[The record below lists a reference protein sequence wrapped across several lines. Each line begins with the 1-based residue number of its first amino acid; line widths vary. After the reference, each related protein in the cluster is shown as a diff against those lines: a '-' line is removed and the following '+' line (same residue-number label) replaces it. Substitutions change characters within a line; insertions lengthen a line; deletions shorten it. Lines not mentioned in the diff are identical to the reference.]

1 MQCCSLSHAIRPVFG
16 ILSAV
21 AIMWVDGAVIGGL
34 AVLDRSALTGESV
47 PVQQKVGDGVMS
59 GATNVGEAFQLLTM
73 RRVAESNYAGIVRLV
88 EAAQRSRADVAPGR
102 SIRHGVPGGDHRT
115 RGSILALERG
125 FHPCRDRAGGG
136 DAFRRLARSSS
147 LCRWRSS
154 PACRRL
160 EASRWR

>member
-73 RRVAESNYAGIVRLV
+73 RRAAESNYAGIVRLV
-88 EAAQRSRADVAPGR
+88 EAARRHEPRRGGLAARAARVAGHRADGGA
-102 SIRHGVPGGDHRT
+102 VPGELPERDP
-115 RGSILALERG
+115 ALR
-125 FHPCRDRAGGG
+125 P
-136 DAFRRLARSSS
+136 S
-147 LCRWRSS
+147 W
-154 PACRRL
+154 
-160 EASRWR
+160 